1 MPPNRKPGRPQRKT
15 SNAAGSRN
23 FSATGCAKCLFGPEK
38 DGAPELYEDLIECKD
53 CHKSFHP
60 SCLSLKSVAVDLA
73 QNSAWQCPACKT
85 CEKCSSP
92 NEDKMLMCDLCDRG
106 WHCYCLDP
114 PLARVPLRAF
124 YCPSCIDQHPE
135 SIPKDYKGPTHTPA
149 RRKSAAGLADKITAT
164 PAPPISSSSTSAAQS
179 SATIPTSSSPIPIKK
194 KKGRKPKDKRRVQV
208 ITTIVEPKKSHKKK
222 GSFIPKP
229 PQERVMVIIPIPKEH
244 LGLLTSTTTSEP
256 IKPKRGRR
264 AKSSI
269 VTEPIDADTTESAV
283 TKRSHKKKQLSS
295 EPSAT
300 GSRQLQLGISNG
312 KLAVA
317 PVKETAIPIEKR
329 VKGTKGYKKKAA
341 PPPDASSEA
350 EEPEEH
356 EAEEDEVQI
365 VSQPFGPKLSEAEGD
380 VSHTTPDANDKT
392 RFEKSRDLAESFIQS
407 SVALDMNDNSS
418 HGSSPIATIKKIR
431 FGDWEIDTWYVAPY
445 PEEYSQHPILYIC
458 EFCLKYMKSS
468 FMAERH
474 RSKCAMRH
482 PPGDEIYREGNISI
496 FEVDGR
502 KNKIYCQNLCLM
514 AKMFLDHKTLYYDVE
529 PFLFYV
535 MTESGDLGCR
545 FVGYFS
551 KEKRS
556 SNDYN
561 VSCILTLPI
570 HQRKGYGNLL
580 IDFSYLLTKRE
591 NKTGS
596 PEKPLSSLGL
606 LSYRSYWKSVI
617 YHRLL
622 AIHKDEN
629 RKHRVSI
636 DELSQETAMTL
647 DDIVTT
653 LQTNNMIRPVF
664 PPKTPETKR
673 GKFGRIKP
681 VPPLR
686 YEICVDWNEIEH
698 FCQKVARKGYP
709 VINPT
714 KLKWAPFLLQRGL
727 MASQPTPEEA
737 SPDSSS
743 DESHDALAS
752 LPKIKLTLPTTPP
765 SLLNGDSKNG
775 SKAESSTATKADSTS
790 LQEPVPK
797 PKRGRGRQK
806 KVIPMDIDVEQAV
819 NAPIS
824 SDASNP
830 PPSAKRVREEDQYDP
845 LEQLGAKKP
854 RMSSASDEADP
865 SLTKSQSTEGLP
877 GQTLSPAASR
887 RTRPASA
894 KVNGVVAATVPGTTS
909 SKAASSSDELTNGPT
924 FLKAQEKEFKER
936 TVPKLSGKQ
945 AGLKDL
951 RIDVDMDL
959 DDEDD
964 GLGGELSSV
973 ASVSNANSPA
983 SSSSLSAVSS
993 PSSAMSPQL
1002 VDEPADNDEDHPTED
1017 GPLNSSEITQP
1028 VEGGVEGDSDAEEID
1043 VTKVDEEAEDEEE
1056 AEEQESGSEAETDL
1070 DVDMASSD
1078 DEVTDKVATAPQDED
1093 EHDDEDGS
1101 LTSGGS
1107 GAEDS
1112 DESEVEAESDA
1123 GSEAEVDVDGN
1134 VSEAEASA
1142 SDDDE
1147 EEEDEEPADDEN
1159 EEVDVEE
1166 ASDDGE
1172 EEEEDE
1178 AEEEAQS
1185 DSESEEEDA
1194 EAEDAAEESASG
1206 SEDDEEAEGAEAK
1219 KDGADGDDDDG
1230 EEEDEED
1237 EEEGDEAE

>member
-60 SCLSLKSVAVDLA
+60 SCLSLKSVAIDLA
-73 QNSAWQCPACKT
+73 QNNAWQCPACKT
-85 CEKCSSP
+85 CEKCNSP
-92 NEDKMLMCDLCDRG
+92 NE
-106 WHCYCLDP
+106 
-114 PLARVPLRAF
+114 
-124 YCPSCIDQHPE
+124 HPE

-149 RRKSAAGLADKITAT
+149 RRKSAAGLADKFTA
-164 PAPPISSSSTSAAQS
+164 PSGPPISSSSTSAAQS
-179 SATIPTSSSPIPIKK
+179 SATIPTSSSAAPIKK

-244 LGLLTSTTTSEP
+244 LGLLTSTTISEP
-256 IKPKRGRR
+256 TKPKRGRR
-264 AKSSI
+264 AKSLI
-269 VTEPIDADTTESAV
+269 VTESTNANTPESAV
-283 TKRSHKKKQLSS
+283 TKRSHKKNLLAS

-300 GSRQLQLGISNG
+300 GSKQLQLEISNG
-312 KLAVA
+312 KLAVT
-317 PVKETAIPIEKR
+317 PVKETAVPIEKR
-329 VKGTKGYKKKAA
+329 VKGTKGHKKKA
-341 PPPDASSEA
+341 PPPDVSSEA
-350 EEPEEH
+350 EEPEEP
-356 EAEEDEVQI
+356 EEPVEDEAQL
-365 VSQPFGPKLSEAEGD
+365 VSQPFGTKLSEAEGD
-380 VSHTTPDANDKT
+380 VSLTTPDANDKA
-392 RFEKSRDLAESFIQS
+392 RFEKSRELAESFVQS
-407 SVALDMNDNSS
+407 TVTSDMDDNSS
-418 HGSSPIATIKKIR
+418 HGSTPIATIKKIR

-474 RSKCAMRH
+474 RLKCAMRH

-529 PFLFYV
+529 PFLFYI

-606 LSYRSYWKSVI
+606 LSYRSYWKSII

-664 PPKTPETKR
+664 PPKSPETKK

-686 YEICVDWNEIEH
+686 YEISVDWNEIEH
-698 FCQKVARKGYP
+698 FCQKVAQKGYP
-709 VINPT
+709 VVNPT

-743 DESHDALAS
+743 DESRDAQAS

-765 SLLNGDSKNG
+765 SLPNGDSKNG
-775 SKAESSTATKADSTS
+775 SKAESSTATKADSVS
-790 LQEPVPK
+790 LQEPAPK

-806 KVIPMDIDVEQAV
+806 KVVPMDIDVEQAV
-819 NAPIS
+819 SAPIY
-824 SDASNP
+824 SDALDP
-830 PPSAKRVREEDQYDP
+830 PPSAKRVREEDQNDP

-854 RMSSASDEADP
+854 RMSSASDETDP
-865 SLTKSQSTEGLP
+865 PLTKVQSIEGLP
-877 GQTLSPAASR
+877 GQTLTPAASR
-887 RTRPASA
+887 RTRSAPA
-894 KVNGVVAATVPGTTS
+894 KVNGIVAASTSGTS
-909 SKAASSSDELTNGPT
+909 SPKTASSSAELTNGPT
-924 FLKAQEKEFKER
+924 SSKVQERDNKER
-936 TVPKLSGKQ
+936 IVPKLSAKQ

-973 ASVSNANSPA
+973 ASVSIANSPA

-993 PSSAMSPQL
+993 PSSAMSPRL
-1002 VDEPADNDEDHPTED
+1002 ADEPAENEEDHRTENGLLD
-1017 GPLNSSEITQP
+1017 SNEITQP
-1028 VEGGVEGDSDAEEID
+1028 VEGGVEGDSDAEEVDIS
-1043 VTKVDEEAEDEEE
+1043 KVDEAEDEEE
-1056 AEEQESGSEAETDL
+1056 AEEQQSDSESGSEAETEL

-1078 DEVTDKVATAPQDED
+1078 DEAADKVVTATQDED
-1093 EHDDEDGS
+1093 DCDDEDGS
-1101 LTSGGS
+1101 LTSSGS

-1112 DESEVEAESDA
+1112 EESEVEAESDA
-1123 GSEAEVDVDGN
+1123 ESEAEVDVDGD
-1134 VSEAEASA
+1134 VSEAEAS
-1142 SDDDE
+1142 SSGDD
-1147 EEEDEEPADDEN
+1147 EEEDEEDEELADDED
-1159 EEVDVEE
+1159 EDVDVEE

-1172 EEEEDE
+1172 EEEEEEEEEE

-1185 DSESEEEDA
+1185 GSESEEDDA
-1194 EAEDAAEESASG
+1194 EAEDAAEESVSG
-1206 SEDDEEAEGAEAK
+1206 SEDDEEAEGADTK
-1219 KDGADGDDDDG
+1219 KDEADGDDDDG
-1230 EEEDEED
+1230 EEEDEE

>member
-60 SCLSLKSVAVDLA
+60 SCLSLKSVAINLA
-73 QNSAWQCPACKT
+73 QNNAWQCPACKT

-92 NEDKMLMCDLCDRG
+92 NE
-106 WHCYCLDP
+106 Y
-114 PLARVPLRAF
+114 
-124 YCPSCIDQHPE
+124 PE

-149 RRKSAAGLADKITAT
+149 RRKSAAGLADKITT
-164 PAPPISSSSTSAAQS
+164 TSAPIPSSSSSAAQPS
-179 SATIPTSSSPIPIKK
+179 VTIPTSSSPTPIKK

-208 ITTIVEPKKSHKKK
+208 IKTIVEPKKSHKKK

-229 PQERVMVIIPIPKEH
+229 PQERLMVIIPIPKEH
-244 LGLLTSTTTSEP
+244 LGLLTSTTTFEP
-256 IKPKRGRR
+256 TPTKPKRGRR

-269 VTEPIDADTTESAV
+269 VTEPINPDTTESAV
-283 TKRSHKKKQLSS
+283 TKRSHKKKLPSS
-295 EPSAT
+295 EPSAS

-312 KLAVA
+312 KLAMA
-317 PVKETAIPIEKR
+317 PVKEAAIPIEKR
-329 VKGTKGYKKKAA
+329 VKGTKGYKKKVV

-350 EEPEEH
+350 EEPEEPE
-356 EAEEDEVQI
+356 EAEEDEVHI
-365 VSQPFGPKLSEAEGD
+365 VSQPFGPKLSDAEGD
-380 VSHTTPDANDKT
+380 VSLTTPDANDKT
-392 RFEKSRDLAESFIQS
+392 RFEKSRELAESFIQS
-407 SVALDMNDNSS
+407 SVASDMDDDSS

-474 RSKCAMRH
+474 RLKCAMRH

-529 PFLFYV
+529 PFLFYI
-535 MTESGDLGCR
+535 MTESGDMGCR

-617 YHRLL
+617 FHRLL
-622 AIHKDEN
+622 AIHKDES

-664 PPKTPETKR
+664 PPKTAETKK
-673 GKFGRIKP
+673 GKFGRIKA

-686 YEICVDWNEIEH
+686 YEIFVDWNEIEQ
-698 FCQKVARKGYP
+698 FCQKVAQKGYP
-709 VINPT
+709 VINPS

-727 MASQPTPEEA
+727 MASQSTPEEA

-765 SLLNGDSKNG
+765 SLPNGDSKKG

-790 LQEPVPK
+790 LQEPPPK

-806 KVIPMDIDVEQAV
+806 KVIPMDIDVEQAL

-824 SDASNP
+824 SDASSP
-830 PPSAKRVREEDQYDP
+830 PPSAKRVREEDQNDP
-845 LEQLGAKKP
+845 LEQLGTKKP
-854 RMSSASDEADP
+854 RMSLASDEADSP
-865 SLTKSQSTEGLP
+865 LTKSQSAEGLP
-877 GQTLSPAASR
+877 GKTLAPAASR
-887 RTRPASA
+887 RARPAPA

-909 SKAASSSDELTNGPT
+909 PKAASSSAELTNGPT
-924 FLKAQEKEFKER
+924 SLKVQEKEIKER

-945 AGLKDL
+945 AGPKDL

-973 ASVSNANSPA
+973 ASVSIANSPA

-1002 VDEPADNDEDHPTED
+1002 ADGSAENDEDQATENR
-1017 GPLNSSEITQP
+1017 PLDSSEITQP
-1028 VEGGVEGDSDAEEID
+1028 AEDEIEGNSDPEDID
-1043 VTKVDEEAEDEEE
+1043 VTKVDEAEDEEE

-1070 DVDMASSD
+1070 DVDMPSSD
-1078 DEVTDKVATAPQDED
+1078 DEVSDKVTAAPQDED
-1093 EHDDEDGS
+1093 EPDDEDGS
-1101 LTSGGS
+1101 LTSGES
-1107 GAEDS
+1107 EAEDS
-1112 DESEVEAESDA
+1112 EESEVEAESDME
-1123 GSEAEVDVDGN
+1123 SEAEVDVEGDI
-1134 VSEAEASA
+1134 SEAEASA

-1147 EEEDEEPADDEN
+1147 EEEDDEPADDEN

-1178 AEEEAQS
+1178 ADEEDQS
-1185 DSESEEEDA
+1185 EPESEEEDA
-1194 EAEDAAEESASG
+1194 EAEDVGEESASG
-1206 SEDDEEAEGAEAK
+1206 SASGSDDDEEAEGEEAK
-1219 KDGADGDDDDG
+1219 KDGANGDDDDG
-1230 EEEDEED
+1230 GEEDEED
-1237 EEEGDEAE
+1237 EEDEAE